1 MNLHAVV
8 FIGILNKQLAI
19 CKVDSQGNVISGQG
33 GCYNLI
39 PVFDW
44 VRRCIVSIFL
54 VFMVAFLPLFLQGLF
69 AATVIIAPNDLFFH
83 RARREGHRNGFDP
96 PCQTLLVVVANL

>member
-1 MNLHAVV
+1 M
-8 FIGILNKQLAI
+8 LNKQLAI
-19 CKVDSQGNVISGQG
+19 CKVDSQGNVVGGQG

-54 VFMVAFLPLFLQGLF
+54 VFMVAFLPLFLQGLLWFTAAIAF
-69 AATVIIAPNDLFFH
+69 ASNAPFSF
-83 RARREGHRNGFDP
+83 RARGEGHRNGFNP
-96 PCQTLLVVVANL
+96 SRQTLLVAIADF

>member
-1 MNLHAVV
+1 MVIPDFTSITFWSSTPFKCSWSPVGLFSLVLHLVANTLIIVV

-19 CKVDSQGNVISGQG
+19 CKVDSLGNVIGGQG

-44 VRRCIVSIFL
+44 VRRSIISIFL
-54 VFMVAFLPLFLQGLF
+54 VFMVAFLPLFLQG
-69 AATVIIAPNDLFFH
+69 
-83 RARREGHRNGFDP
+83 
-96 PCQTLLVVVANL
+96 QS

>member
-1 MNLHAVV
+1 M
-8 FIGILNKQLAI
+8 LNKQLAI
-19 CKVDSQGNVISGQG
+19 CKVDSQGNVVGGQG

-54 VFMVAFLPLFLQGLF
+54 VFMVAFLPLFLQGQPQF
-69 AATVIIAPNDLFFH
+69 TAAITFTSNVSFSR
-83 RARREGHRNGFDP
+83 RARGEGHRNGFNP
-96 PCQTLLVVVANL
+96 PRQTLLVAVTDL